1 MSEYPY
7 LYHEQDG
14 PNEAEVLEIL
24 ERFPFTAKTFVARD
38 RVGAGAEF
46 VRELFCFADSVVD
59 DIHVDAEPDEDQ
71 YAAGLREVVIR
82 AGLDTDEQEFTAAFT
97 VAEAVVHA
105 RINMTTIEL

>member
-46 VRELFCFADSVVD
+46 VRELFCFA
-59 DIHVDAEPDEDQ
+59 
-71 YAAGLREVVIR
+71 AGLREVVIR